1 MDNEKIAKMMGH
13 TRWSAN
19 DDFSSP
25 EWQQKIRDR
34 VRELCILQEMVLKY
48 VFDPSFEE
56 PHHMILFGEVDSEAW
71 CKLNESAAWLAALEF
86 LYDKEQ
92 SNEKA

>member
-1 MDNEKIAKMMGH
+1 MNNEKIAKMMGH

-25 EWQQKIRDR
+25 EWQQTIRDR
-34 VRELCILQEMVLKY
+34 VRELCDAVYYEYGNQYPVGYKHQTAMRLK
-48 VFDPSFEE
+48 DGNTWRGAPR
-56 PHHMILFGEVDSEAW
+56 AT
-71 CKLNESAAWLAALEF
+71 ESSAWLAALEF